1 MPSDRLRQIVI
12 SIWAVGA
19 WSLSCPTALLA
30 VDPSPAAV
38 AVWIKGQIDNER
50 LVVEFYDPAKP
61 PKKYPGWTD
70 FEFRVVYEYDY
81 RFTLPP
87 KRNQKVGAIEIRPKF
102 SRIDVPVKNRTLLP
116 NTLEGDTWYMAPLA
130 KHELEHVSVGLHPR
144 LVLLTRRLIEKI
156 EVIEV
161 PAVPIAEVTPE
172 WIGQHVDEAVTVRK
186 DAIQT
191 LVTRI
196 NSKIDSVTK
205 HGSLAYPDWDLFL
218 EGLYL
223 KENLDELKF
232 PYLTEVLDLFESP
245 NYKNARFA
253 IPEPR
258 DKALPLKS
266 GKSVSMP

>member
-1 MPSDRLRQIVI
+1 MPSDRLRQIVM
-12 SIWAVGA
+12 SIWAVGT
-19 WSLSCPTALLA
+19 WCLSCPTALLA
-30 VDPSPAAV
+30 VDPSPTAV
-38 AVWIKGQIDNER
+38 AAWIKGQIDNDR

-81 RFTLPP
+81 RFTMPQ
-87 KRNQKVGAIEIRPKF
+87 KRKQKASSIEIRPKF
-102 SRIDVPVKNRTLLP
+102 NRIDVPVKNRTLLP
-116 NTLEGDTWYMAPLA
+116 NSLEGELWYVAPLA
-130 KHELEHVSVGLHPR
+130 KHELEHVCVGLHPR
-144 LVLLTRRLIEKI
+144 LVLLTRHLIEKL

-161 PAVPIAEVTPE
+161 PVVPIAEVTPE
-172 WIGQHVDEAVTVRK
+172 WIGQHVDEAVTLRK
-186 DAIQT
+186 DAIQM

-205 HGSLAYPDWDLFL
+205 HGSLPYPDWDLFL

-232 PYLTEVLDLFESP
+232 PYLPEVLDLIESP
-245 NYKNARFA
+245 DYKNSRFS

-266 GKSVSMP
+266 GNSISMP